1 MGVSPNKFD
10 RPVLYTDS
18 TTIVCANTSFIG
30 MAIRDPNNLPQRDED
45 DAVEGFVFTS
55 AGPIEGYQFS
65 TADQDH
71 SSPCRTTKLDDLERQ
86 DRCIVALTSTTSSAA
101 SEASYSNARG
111 QDDQVVPPLTPT
123 TLVATQR
130 LSPFASRSIS
140 LVVGADG
147 SHIGNPLPVILTAHE
162 DLLTS
167 ISPFFMAA
175 LRRSHF
181 GGSFAEAHTGI
192 IRLPDDRPDDIS
204 MLLHRAYWRTLLEK
218 THSLA
223 NTSTAATASSNPAV
237 KATNPSVLLYHP
249 SIDPSVHRYQRWK
262 AEKHLLKQTFGPS
275 SPEVR
280 GFKKQRKR
288 PRPPAFGPL
297 LRLYILAD
305 KYDVQGGLRADIVRR
320 VEEVSREANCV
331 PDREDVGMLWD
342 GLLEDVGCGEGLK
355 SAVLRLFVGL
365 DGRSLRGLFRDDGEG
380 VGEEE
385 YVGWHPGFMRDLLLA
400 MFEAKESAVAA
411 EKEMRGG
418 VGWRG
423 LTKSR

>member
-1 MGVSPNKFD
+1 
-10 RPVLYTDS
+10 
-18 TTIVCANTSFIG
+18 
-30 MAIRDPNNLPQRDED
+30 MAQRDAD
-45 DAVEGFVFTS
+45 DAEGFVFTS
-55 AGPIEGYQFS
+55 ASPVEGDRFS
-65 TADQDH
+65 TTDH
-71 SSPCRTTKLDDLERQ
+71 SSSSQATKLNDLERQ
-86 DRCIVALTSTTSSAA
+86 ERCPVAWTSIASSAA
-101 SEASYSNARG
+101 SEANYSNARG
-111 QDDQVVPPLTPT
+111 QDDQVVPPPTPSD
-123 TLVATQR
+123 LVATQR

-147 SHIGNPLPVILTAHE
+147 SHAGKPLPITLTAHE

-175 LRRSHF
+175 LRRSHLN
-181 GGSFAEAHTGI
+181 GSFAEAHTGI
-192 IRLPDDRPDDIS
+192 IRLPDDRPDDVS
-204 MLLHRAYWRTLLEK
+204 MLLQWAYWQILLEK
-218 THSLA
+218 TQSLV
-223 NTSTAATASSNPAV
+223 NTSTATTASPTPTA
-237 KATNPSVLLYHP
+237 KATSRSALLYHH

-262 AEKHLLKQTFGPS
+262 AEKRLLKETFGPS

-297 LRLYILAD
+297 IRLYILAD

-320 VEEVSREANCV
+320 VEEVSKEANCV
-331 PDREDVGMLWD
+331 PDREDMDMLWD
-342 GLLEDVGCGEGLK
+342 GLLEDVGCEGGLK

-365 DGRSLRGLFRDDGEG
+365 DGRSLRGLFRDIGDGEG
-380 VGEEE
+380 EEE
-385 YVGWHPGFMRDLLLA
+385 CVGWHPGFTRDLLLA

-423 LTKSR
+423 LTKGR